1 MKVFAQLRWAA
12 FQLLFSLSSFEMAF
26 VCCPQREKKTILFYL
41 FKRKKVQYGWPPL
54 KEKEICDGAR
64 D

>member
-1 MKVFAQLRWAA
+1 MGSFPTSFCLSPHLKWPLCAA
-12 FQLLFSLSSFEMAF
+12 
-26 VCCPQREKKTILFYL
+26 PNGKKKLFYL